1 MDQHWENNIEVLS
14 EQLESLKITKED
26 TSDRTI
32 ETETID
38 TISTALVL
46 AVYNE

>member
-1 MDQHWENNIEVLS
+1 MDQHWENNIEVLL
-14 EQLESLKITKED
+14 EQLGSLKITKED

-38 TISTALVL
+38 TMSTALVL
-46 AVYNE
+46 TVYNE